1 MHNILA
7 AINKT
12 KKYAANYGQILDS
25 KQLYFRLISPKIFE
39 YKEVKKYGIN
49 SNKNREWLR
58 KYKLAKNLVVKH
70 LSKMDEILMVG
81 ITGSVAAEKS
91 LKNEDIDLL
100 IITRADE
107 LWWTRLYLRLYVWFF
122 KIPHRRYNEAEKE
135 NEFCFNMW
143 LDENNLEIPRVKRNL
158 KNAMDLIMMKVIY
171 DKDNC
176 YQRFLLENNWA
187 TKYVATGYK
196 ERRRGKVEKK
206 SLKKKIGKR
215 WLNTILFWI
224 QLKYMNRNRLPKFV
238 EKGRAFFHKEKI
250 SVK

>member
-143 LDENNLEIPRVKRNL
+143 LDENNLEIPRVKKNL

-176 YQRFLLENNWA
+176 YQRFLCKNDWA

-196 ERRRGKVEKK
+196 ERRRGKIEKK
-206 SLKKKIGKR
+206 SQKKKTGKR

-224 QLKYMNRNRLPKFV
+224 QLKYMNRNKSPKFV